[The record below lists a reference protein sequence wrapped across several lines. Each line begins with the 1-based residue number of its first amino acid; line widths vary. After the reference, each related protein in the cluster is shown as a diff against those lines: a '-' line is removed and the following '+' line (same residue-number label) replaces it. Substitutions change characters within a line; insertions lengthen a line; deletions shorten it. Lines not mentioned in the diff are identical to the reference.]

1 MTPKKILITG
11 GTGFIGFHLAKKC
24 LKKGWIVTSLST
36 THPQKRKRLKNVS
49 YLICD
54 ISKKKELKKIKNY
67 EYDYVVNLAG
77 YVDHS
82 NQEKVFKVHYEG
94 CKNLA
99 DFFLSK
105 KIKKFIQIGS
115 SIEYGKKSSP
125 HHEKMKSKNT
135 YSYYGNA
142 KLLSTNY
149 LLTLYK
155 DKKFPACILR
165 PYLLY
170 GPNQDFNRIISST
183 IQNCLS
189 DKIFKCSEGIQYRDF
204 LFIGDFISAIIKA
217 INLQTT
223 SGHIFNVGSG
233 KQINIKSAIKKI
245 HKIIGKGMPKFG
257 EIPMR
262 KDEIVRLYPSIKKI
276 KQFTKWKPTISFD
289 RGLALTIK
297 HYKKIIFKK
306 I

>member
-1 MTPKKILITG
+1 MIPKKILITG

-24 LKKGWIVTSLST
+24 LKKGWNVTSLST
-36 THPQKRKRLKNVS
+36 THPNKRKRLKNVS
-49 YLICD
+49 YIICD

-82 NQEKVFKVHYEG
+82 NKEKVFKVHYEG

-99 DFFLSK
+99 NFFLKK

-125 HHEKMKSKNT
+125 QNEKMKSKNT
-135 YSYYGNA
+135 HSYYGNA

-149 LLTLYK
+149 LITLYK
-155 DKKFPACILR
+155 KKKFPVCILR

-183 IQNCLS
+183 IRNCLS
-189 DKIFKCSEGIQYRDF
+189 DKTFNCSEGIQYRDF
-204 LFIGDFISAIIKA
+204 LFIDDFVSVIIKV
-217 INLQTT
+217 INLKST

-233 KQINIKSAIKKI
+233 KKTKIKSAIKKI
-245 HKIIGKGMPKFG
+245 QKIIGKGKPKFG

-262 KDEIVRLYPSIKKI
+262 KDEIVTLYPSIKKI
-276 KQFTKWKPTISFD
+276 KKFIKWKPAISFSQ
-289 RGLALTIK
+289 GLIFTIN
-297 HYKKIIFKK
+297 HYKKSNIQKN
-306 I
+306 

>member
-1 MTPKKILITG
+1 LTSKKILISG
-11 GTGFIGFHLAKKC
+11 GTGFVGFHLAKKC
-24 LKKGWIVTSLST
+24 LKMGWKVTSLST
-36 THPQKRKRLKNVS
+36 KYPQKRKRLKNVS

-54 ISKKKELKKIKNY
+54 ISKKKELKKIKNC

-82 NQEKVFKVHYEG
+82 NEKKVFKVHYEG

-99 DFFLSK
+99 NIFLLK
-105 KIKKFIQIGS
+105 NIKKFIQIGS
-115 SIEYGKKSSP
+115 SVEYGKKISP
-125 HHEKMKSKNT
+125 QNEKMKSKNT

-155 DKKFPACILR
+155 KKKFPVCILR

-170 GPNQDFNRIISST
+170 GPNQDFNRIISLT

-189 DKIFKCSEGIQYRDF
+189 DKTFNCSEGIQYRDF
-204 LFIGDFISAIIKA
+204 LFIDDFISVIIKV
-217 INLQTT
+217 INLKST

-233 KQINIKSAIKKI
+233 KKIIIKSVIKKI
-245 HKIIGKGMPKFG
+245 QKIIGKGRPKFG

-262 KDEIVRLYPSIKKI
+262 KDEIISLYPSIKKI
-276 KQFTKWKPTISFD
+276 KKYTKWKPAISFNQ
-289 RGLALTIK
+289 GLALTIK
-297 HYKKIIFKK
+297 HYKKIIRKK